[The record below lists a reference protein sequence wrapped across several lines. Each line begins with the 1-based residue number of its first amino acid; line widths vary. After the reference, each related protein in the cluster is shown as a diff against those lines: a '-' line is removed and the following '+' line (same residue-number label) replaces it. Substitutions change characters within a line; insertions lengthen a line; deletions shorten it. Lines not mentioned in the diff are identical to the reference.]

1 MQLILII
8 QVSIAVIAGELS
20 GLIPASAAE
29 GIVAAIAGPLLVALR
44 GAMRARGAHRRMD
57 RGDSGGVEAV
67 YASGGRDGVLAT
79 VAIAFAACSAMPREL
94 EPFIG
99 GAGVSLML
107 VASAVAA
114 ALARHAMVWSVEK
127 RVRESAIMRGL
138 DSILPIHPMPPRASY
153 VLAQAR
159 ASLLPMLAPLVVPL
173 ALAEAARQAALQ
185 IDPAFAEQA
194 RFAGGVAGAFI
205 LFVLVPF
212 IVPPLLGLTR
222 LAPGEIRDEL
232 EVLARHAGVGVREI
246 WVWPTDGLVAN
257 AAVMGVLPG
266 LRCVMLSDALLE
278 CMNRAEI
285 RAVMAHELG
294 HVVRRHLLW
303 LIAVI
308 LACWTLASA
317 ATTPAAQALAERYAE
332 MNPADSREAIVQTA
346 VFARDACV
354 LAIGLVLFGFAS
366 RRFERQADT
375 FAVQLLSRREGS
387 ATATTASV
395 GSMSGALE
403 SVARLNHVPQRRAS
417 WRHGS
422 IAWRRAYLAG
432 IAGAELDRLPIDRL
446 VTVLCWGS
454 LAVVVAGIALGVSPV

>member
-8 QVSIAVIAGELS
+8 QISIAAVAGELS
-20 GLIPASAAE
+20 GIIPASAVE
-29 GIVAAIAGPLLVALR
+29 GIVATIAAPLFVALR
-44 GAMRARGAHRRMD
+44 GALRARSAHRLMD
-57 RGDSGGVEAV
+57 RGDSRGVERV
-67 YASGGRDGVLAT
+67 YASSGRDGILAT

-94 EPFIG
+94 APFIG
-99 GAGVSLML
+99 SAGVSLLL
-107 VASAVAA
+107 VASAVGS
-114 ALARHAMVWSVEK
+114 ALVHHAMVWSVEK
-127 RVRESAIMRGL
+127 RVRESAIVRGL
-138 DSILPIHPMPPRASY
+138 DSILPIHPMPSRSAY

-159 ASLLPMLAPLVVPL
+159 AGLLPMLAPLVVPL

-194 RFAGGVAGAFI
+194 RFAGGVAGALL

-212 IVPPLLGLTR
+212 IVPPLLGLRR
-222 LAPGEIRDEL
+222 LAPGEIRDDL
-232 EVLARHAGVGVREI
+232 EALARDAGVGVREI

-278 CMNRAEI
+278 CMPRAQVH
-285 RAVMAHELG
+285 AVMAHELG

-308 LACWTLASA
+308 LACWTIASA

-332 MNPADSREAIVQTA
+332 RNPAVSEEAIVQTA

-354 LAIGLVLFGFAS
+354 LAIGLALFGFAS

-375 FAVQLLSRREGS
+375 FAVQILSRREGS
-387 ATATTASV
+387 ATATIGAV
-395 GSMSGALE
+395 GSMSAALE
-403 SVARLNHVPQRRAS
+403 SVAGLNHAPQQRGS

-422 IAWRRAYLAG
+422 IAWRRAYLEG

-446 VTVLCWGS
+446 VRIFCWGS